1 MADSSSR
8 ARLSESLL
16 DSFWLRMAGMFGHT
30 WASQYGAKPD
40 GVGADTWAAALS
52 GVTGAQLAHG
62 LRETLLLASDFPPSA
77 PRFRALCL
85 GIPSFAT
92 VRAEIVKRD
101 SERSPFTLLVWR
113 GIDGFAFARADQQKA
128 ERMLREAYDHAREH
142 VMRGGA
148 LPEPPVAAITADT
161 APPPLKL
168 ASDETAANA
177 LARIAEV
184 LKVGEPEPPVIP
196 SDVPVDLPAIEDELR
211 EHYTDRKT
219 AAAGDVE

>member
-40 GVGADTWAAALS
+40 GIGADTWAAALS
-52 GVTGAQLAHG
+52 GITGAQLARG

-77 PRFRALCL
+77 PKFRALCL
-85 GIPSFAT
+85 GIPSIAS
-92 VRAEIVKRD
+92 VRADIARKD
-101 SERSPFTLLVWR
+101 SDRSPFTVLVWR
-113 GIDGFAFARADQQKA
+113 GINGWAFARADQPGA
-128 ERMLREAYDHAREH
+128 ERMLREAYEEAREF

-148 LPEPPVAAITADT
+148 LPEPAVAIAQDT
-161 APPPLKL
+161 TPPPLKL
-168 ASDETAANA
+168 ASDETAAAA
-177 LARIAEV
+177 LARIADV

-196 SDVPVDLPAIEDELR
+196 TDPPVPLQEVEQELR
-211 EHYTDRKT
+211 AHYTDAKL
-219 AAAGDVE
+219 AAAGDMD